1 VYANAN
7 GIVHVLNVVSLN
19 QPQGEQSITGRSFPQ
34 YWYIVYAEP
43 SSCDPTMPSLDTY
56 VYYELH
62 LYNSDY
68 HGNPTNHLGADQKG
82 TLFD

>member
-1 VYANAN
+1 MY
-7 GIVHVLNVVSLN
+7 IVSLD
-19 QPQGEQSITGRSFPQ
+19 QLQGQQSITGRSFPQ
-34 YWYIVYAEP
+34 YWYIMYAEP
-43 SSCDPTMPSLDTY
+43 SSCDPTLPSHDTY

-82 TLFD
+82 TLLFVIVLYY